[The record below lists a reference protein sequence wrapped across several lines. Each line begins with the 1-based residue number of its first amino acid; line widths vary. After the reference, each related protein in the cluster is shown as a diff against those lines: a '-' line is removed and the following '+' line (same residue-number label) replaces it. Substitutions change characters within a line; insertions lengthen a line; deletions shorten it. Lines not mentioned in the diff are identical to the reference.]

1 MTCALF
7 VFDSL
12 RLLTSCQWRRR
23 PSNGRGEERS
33 HTTRHMHRTASLYS
47 AESSPANSF
56 TMFVLVKGTHM
67 VHIQTLLLVLGF
79 VLVLAA
85 CSE

>member
-1 MTCALF
+1 
-7 VFDSL
+7 
-12 RLLTSCQWRRR
+12 
-23 PSNGRGEERS
+23 
-33 HTTRHMHRTASLYS
+33 MHRTASLYS